1 MEPIK
6 DRLEKARHLVD
17 TSGVGAAA
25 CDILGM
31 SGQWPALSQSG
42 DGGPP
47 FTVGPLE
54 QGRTPRHPHG
64 GREGEWLGWTMDAM
78 PYRLELTVSPRYG
91 SADLSELGDLRLW
104 QGDELV
110 MHLDVLQR
118 IDREFAPW
126 TVFGVSALQV
136 GPWMPQLNE
145 VAGRL
150 RIADGQGRRDRDKT
164 FYGEKAKNIELD

>member
-1 MEPIK
+1 MQCPI
-6 DRLEKARHLVD
+6 
-17 TSGVGAAA
+17 
-25 CDILGM
+25 
-31 SGQWPALSQSG
+31 
-42 DGGPP
+42 
-47 FTVGPLE
+47 
-54 QGRTPRHPHG
+54 
-64 GREGEWLGWTMDAM
+64 
-78 PYRLELTVSPRYG
+78 RLELTVSPSYG

-104 QGDELV
+104 RGDELV

-126 TVFGVSALQV
+126 TVFGVRALQV

-164 FYGEKAKNIELD
+164 FYNEKAKNIELD